1 MSKKLPQN
9 VIDLWPEVFK
19 DIELEV
25 IPVEYLHAIQVNFT
39 NNSSWIIELEG
50 NNNSVDSVNETLYE
64 LMDEYADEIYNIDFQ
79 LDTHKVKYDIQKRT
93 KYFLKKKK

>member
-1 MSKKLPQN
+1 VSKKLPQD

-25 IPVEYLHAIQVNFT
+25 IPVEYLHAIHVNF
-39 NNSSWIIELEG
+39 NNNNTWIIEFKDNDPSCET
-50 NNNSVDSVNETLYE
+50 VNETIKDLLNDYS
-64 LMDEYADEIYNIDFQ
+64 DEIYNIDFK
-79 LDTHKVKYDIQKRT
+79 LDTHKVKNDIQKRT